1 MPYFDT
7 FNTSNLD
14 DQFVFLT
21 RYAYITPERS
31 KHSTYKSIT
40 KNLSSFKN
48 SNFVTT
54 SPDGFP
60 NSLDAI
66 FEMYMNQPI
75 TDRDKN
81 YYLSRYTLPFM
92 STGLTLRDLVEINSD
107 AIDETLN
114 KLMMSKKIQHINSI
128 LSRLCSD
135 MRMKNLCKDGSELK
149 KAIDEQKAK
158 YKALYNAT
166 EEEIAINWITAVE
179 KEPKFLAMQRL
190 FNLSAHGNSGPKRGG
205 KECDKKRLCT
215 LQKKGKIRSKYQTKR
230 KS

>member
-7 FNTSNLD
+7 FDTSNNLD

-31 KHSTYKSIT
+31 KNSTYKSIT
-40 KNLSSFKN
+40 KNLASFKN

-54 SPDGFP
+54 SPDKFP
-60 NSLDAI
+60 TSLNDI

-81 YYLSRYTLPFM
+81 YYLTRYSLPFM
-92 STGLTLRDLVEINSD
+92 STGLSLKNLVEINSD

-114 KLMMSKKIQHINSI
+114 KLMKSKKIQHINNI

-135 MRMKNLCKDGSELK
+135 LRMKNLCKDGSELK

-166 EEEIAINWITAVE
+166 EEEIAISWITAVE
-179 KEPKFLAMQRL
+179 KEPKFLAIHNL
-190 FNLSAHGNSGPKRGG
+190 FQLSAHGNAGPKRGG
-205 KECDKKRLCT
+205 KRRIYTLRKKNKLR
-215 LQKKGKIRSKYQTKR
+215 KTKR
-230 KS
+230 KTYTRAF